1 MVGASAVDF
10 TFTREEELFRESVR
24 EFLSKKLSPL
34 WESIDERSLIPTD
47 LIRDMGSQGF
57 FAIPVP
63 EEYGGQGGSFTLAAI
78 AAEEVGYHDP
88 SMATAV
94 YTLLNNSWPYV
105 LYLYGSEEAKGE
117 ILPLVGSGRG
127 FFGIAST
134 EPQGGSDVAG
144 LRVSASLEG
153 GVYRVYGEK
162 IYISGV
168 REALEQLDNG
178 GWLLLARTGRVE
190 DKHRGL
196 TAFAFA
202 AKRGGS
208 IVEGLEYSI
217 LNTIGRH
224 GISTGI
230 LNLKGA
236 PIEPKYVVGGEGR
249 GFYVAME
256 GFNLARIL
264 VAAANIGSARWAL
277 EEAVKWSRERVL
289 FERPI
294 ASFQGVSFPLA
305 ELAVELEATKLLV
318 YKAAWTA
325 DRIYVRKEPG
335 VKPRDLAFYAAA
347 SKMKAVETSFK
358 IYETAMKT
366 FGALSYTKE
375 GRLGRGFLGIL
386 SYMAGAEGAQNI
398 MKYIVAGELIGREH
412 VR

>member
-1 MVGASAVDF
+1 MDF

-24 EFLSKKLSPL
+24 EFLGKRLSPV
-34 WESIDERSLIPTD
+34 WESIDEKNLIPLD
-47 LIRDMGSQGF
+47 LIMDMGSQGF

-94 YTLLNNSWPYV
+94 YTLLNNSWPYI

-117 ILPLVGSGRG
+117 ILPLVGSGRC

-134 EPQGGSDVAG
+134 EPQGGSDIAG
-144 LRVSASLEG
+144 LRVSASLED

-168 REALEQLDNG
+168 REALEQLDYG
-178 GWLLLARTGRVE
+178 GWLLLARTGRLE
-190 DKHRGL
+190 DRHRGL
-196 TAFAFA
+196 TAFAFT

-208 IVEGLEYSI
+208 IVDGLEYNI
-217 LNTIGRH
+217 LDTIGRH
-224 GISTGI
+224 GISTGV

-236 PIEPKYVVGGEGR
+236 PIEPKYIVGGEGR
-249 GFYVAME
+249 GFYIAME

-277 EEAVKWSRERVL
+277 EEAVKWSRDRRL
-289 FERPI
+289 FEERPI

-305 ELAVELEATKLLV
+305 ELAVEIEAARLLV

-358 IYETAMKT
+358 TYETAMKT

-375 GRLGRGFLGIL
+375 GKLGRGFLGIL
-386 SYMAGAEGAQNI
+386 SYMVGAEGAQNI
-398 MKYIVAGELIGREH
+398 MRYIVASELIGREY